1 MHRFIVIFLFTPLF
15 CFGQTKKIDSLS
27 RLLASTS
34 NQDIRIKA
42 AFALCEQ
49 DQSMSTDSLFR
60 YSEIARQIATSRNDL
75 PKMAMAEYYRIICL
89 IKVGLLD
96 SALRA
101 CNSQLRKLSYTG
113 KQSRPYIKL
122 SIQKGHIL
130 IRINK
135 YKEALEQFYHLL
147 NEAEKQNDI
156 KTQVKTIINIGWV
169 NMEMG
174 QDRVALKWFK
184 MALKKEGDG
193 DYLET
198 NTNLFTNMA
207 ASYCNLNQNDSA
219 DYYIK
224 KAIAVCRKVKDLE
237 SLANALAV
245 QASIFLETKKV
256 EQAEAPLTEALGIRR
271 QIGDP
276 FYIVSDMMELSNYY
290 AHNNQ
295 TEKGIKICLEGIA
308 IAGKNH
314 LDSKLLILYW
324 ALAENYKTAG
334 LSGKYEETLEKII
347 SVKDSVYIKNSSEA
361 LAEMQTRYE
370 VQKKQNKIDQ
380 QKYELAK
387 VRYLFIGLLVI
398 LIFGI
403 VFSSILFRQNKKKQ
417 QLKLQMIREED
428 KLIRK
433 IEVASGKEK
442 ERKRIAA
449 ELHDNLG
456 GQLTYITSNID
467 FILEAPVSL
476 TEEEKKKRLGK
487 INETAHHTI
496 ADLRET
502 IWALNKETMSID
514 ELADKLKVY
523 IRNQLDFNSTVRLEV
538 NEDILQRTTFSSAET
553 LHIFRIFQEAIQ
565 NAIKHA
571 GADSIILSIKTNSRE
586 AYTISLA
593 DNGKGFDQITKVDGH
608 YGLDNMKERADQI
621 PAVLQI
627 KSEKGKG
634 TTVSLAKEYSANE
647 LL

>member
-1 MHRFIVIFLFTPLF
+1 MHRFIVIFLFAPLF

-27 RLLASTS
+27 RLLSNTS
-34 NQDIRIKA
+34 DQDIRINI
-42 AFALCEQ
+42 AFDLCEQ
-49 DQSMSTDSLFR
+49 DQSMSTESLFR
-60 YSEIARQIATSRNDL
+60 YSAIARQIATSKNDL
-75 PKMAMAEYYRIICL
+75 SKMAMAEYYRIICL
-89 IKVGLLD
+89 IKEGLLD

-101 CNSQLRKLSYTG
+101 CNSQLRKLSYNG
-113 KQSRPYIKL
+113 KIGRPYIKL

-130 IRINK
+130 IRLNK

-147 NEAEKQNDI
+147 NEAEKHNDI
-156 KTQVKTIINIGWV
+156 ITQVKTIINIGWV

-174 QDRVALKWFK
+174 QDRVALKWFN
-184 MALKKEGDG
+184 MALIREGDG
-193 DYLET
+193 DYIEN

-207 ASYCNLNQNDSA
+207 ASYCNLNQYDSA
-219 DYYIK
+219 EYYIK
-224 KAIAVCRKVKDLE
+224 KAVAVCRKVKDLE

-245 QASIFLETKKV
+245 QASIFVEIKKV
-256 EQAEAPLTEALGIRR
+256 AQAEAPLTEALGIRR

-290 AHNNQ
+290 AHNKQ

-308 IAGKNH
+308 IAQKNN

-324 ALAENYKTAG
+324 ALAENYKVAG

-347 SVKDSVYIKNSSEA
+347 SVKDSVYTKNSSEA
-361 LAEMQTRYE
+361 LAEIQTKYE

-380 QKYELAK
+380 QNYELAK
-387 VRYLFIGLLVI
+387 ARYLFIGLLVI

-403 VFSSILFRQNKKKQ
+403 VFSLILFRQNKKKQ
-417 QLKLQMIREED
+417 QLKLQMIVEED
-428 KLIRK
+428 KLMRK

-476 TEEEKKKRLGK
+476 SEQEKKKQLGK

-502 IWALNKETMSID
+502 IWALNKETMGID

-523 IRNQLDFNSTVRLEV
+523 VMNQLDFNSTVHLEV
-538 NEDILQRTTFSSAET
+538 KEDILQRTILSSVET
-553 LHIFRIFQEAIQ
+553 LHVFRIFQEAIQ
-565 NAIKHA
+565 NAVKHS
-571 GADSIILSIKTNSRE
+571 GADTIILSIKTNSRG
-586 AYTISLA
+586 AYTISLV
-593 DNGKGFDQITKVDGH
+593 DNGKGFEQLITYAGH
-608 YGLDNMKERADQI
+608 YGLENMKERAGQI

-627 KSEKGKG
+627 ISEKGKG